1 MQFVGIDKKQF
12 PRFGDI
18 LLLSAQNA
26 GVALSKIEKF
36 NLFMPGIWK
45 FLPGADGEK
54 PAIRIESDGKC
65 RIFKGNV
72 LIILFHKNPS
82 FIDRIPHPKE
92 KCKLFPNKC
101 KKIHNSHREYS
112 AIMKKKEA
120 RYVRELIVGVDGGG
134 TKTNFVALDAQTGQK
149 IVSSSAGSINVY
161 FAGTQTALSNLEAGI
176 LGLALKDSDKVLA
189 IGIGDPALDDSC
201 EEAGELLR
209 EKAAEL
215 LPGSLCLSKS
225 DVCMAL
231 YAFTG
236 GMPGALV
243 VSGTGSMGIGLP
255 NAYRHGEK
263 NPFLTVGGWGEP
275 ATDPGSGYD
284 IAVKGITAAQMAFD
298 GIAPETALQGSALDF
313 FGCKAPRDLVE
324 VLNGEDMT
332 RARIAAFARQV
343 AGCAEAGD
351 PVSLKILDSAGEVLG
366 KYACSLLRQMETNAP
381 VGAYGSVLVNN
392 SHVRKVFTETVQKEY
407 PLAKVQI
414 PKLPPEYGAARFAA
428 HALGICWE
436 EIV

>member
-1 MQFVGIDKKQF
+1 MT
-12 PRFGDI
+12 
-18 LLLSAQNA
+18 
-26 GVALSKIEKF
+26 
-36 NLFMPGIWK
+36 
-45 FLPGADGEK
+45 
-54 PAIRIESDGKC
+54 
-65 RIFKGNV
+65 
-72 LIILFHKNPS
+72 
-82 FIDRIPHPKE
+82 
-92 KCKLFPNKC
+92 
-101 KKIHNSHREYS
+101 
-112 AIMKKKEA
+112 
-120 RYVRELIVGVDGGG
+120 ELIVGVDGGG
-134 TKTNFVALDAQTGQK
+134 TKTNFVALDARTGK
-149 IVSSSAGSINVY
+149 KVVAASSAGSINVY

-176 LGLALKDSDKVLA
+176 VGLSLKDGDNVLA
-189 IGIGDPALDDSC
+189 VGIGDPALDDSC

-209 EKAAEL
+209 KKAAEL
-215 LPGSLCLSKS
+215 LPGARCLSKS

-236 GMPGALV
+236 GAPGVLV
-243 VSGTGSMGIGLP
+243 VAGTGSMGIGLP
-255 NAYRHGEK
+255 NAYRHGGK
-263 NPFLTVGGWGEP
+263 NRFLTVGGWGEP

-298 GIAPETALQGSALDF
+298 GIAPETALQESALDF

-324 VLNGEDMT
+324 VLNGENMT

-366 KYACSLLRQMETNAP
+366 KYACSLLQQMEANAP
-381 VGAYGSVLVNN
+381 VGAYGSVLLNN
-392 SHVRKVFTETVQKEY
+392 SYVRKVFAETVQKEY

-436 EIV
+436 ETV